1 MPASAPH
8 LWSSITLLRS
18 RAGRVLL
25 GASIGALAF
34 TGSAAAQ
41 VGQQYQPPTVTVT
54 TTVTTPDDR
63 GGTPTITTTP
73 TTTTTVTTPDDRGGD
88 TGGDTGGST
97 GGEDTGTDDGGTGSG
112 TGSGTGNGTG
122 GGTGAAGG
130 SGAAAPRAA
139 RPILFAS
146 FGVLPKRIR
155 RDVER
160 ALRDGRVWY
169 RFVDVDRKRLDDF
182 LSSDLARRIAGS
194 SSPRAIGRATA
205 AALSGDGADAD
216 AIREALFPDAPDDI
230 TPVIAAVLAY
240 GPKES
245 AAHRRFLQGI
255 GVGLRREEVPGV
267 FVERRDTKPSHIDEF
282 EKRRVPVVDDIDT
295 AAGRERLVRLLLR
308 QAPETADY
316 APVSASASP
325 ASFVKG
331 DGSSPTGVIAAGGLA
346 LLAIVMLSG
355 NAIVRRFR
363 HS

>member
-1 MPASAPH
+1 MPESAPH
-8 LWSSITLLRS
+8 LWSSTTRLRS
-18 RAGRVLL
+18 RAGGVLL
-25 GASIGALAF
+25 AASLGVLAF

-41 VGQQYQPPTVTVT
+41 VGQQYQPTTVTVT

-73 TTTTTVTTPDDRGGD
+73 TTPTTPDDRGGD
-88 TGGDTGGST
+88 TGGDDDGR
-97 GGEDTGTDDGGTGSG
+97 TDDGGTGDGTGNG
-112 TGSGTGNGTG
+112 TGSGTGNGTAR
-122 GGTGAAGG
+122 GAGVANGSAG
-130 SGAAAPRAA
+130 APIAA
-139 RPILFAS
+139 RPIVFAS
-146 FGVLPKRIR
+146 FGIIPREVRD
-155 RDVER
+155 DVER
-160 ALRDGRVWY
+160 ALREGGIFY
-169 RFVDVDRKRLDDF
+169 RFVEVDRERLDAF
-182 LSSDLARRIAGS
+182 LESDLARRIAGS
-194 SSPRAIGRATA
+194 ESPRAIGRATA
-205 AALSGDGADAD
+205 EALSEDGADAD
-216 AIREALFPDAPDDI
+216 AVREALFPDAPDDI
-230 TPVIAAVLAY
+230 TPLIAAVLAY
-240 GPKES
+240 GPKETT
-245 AAHRRFLQGI
+245 AHRRFLHGV

-295 AAGRERLVRLLLR
+295 RAGRERLVRLLLR

-316 APVSASASP
+316 APVPVSATASP